1 MRRLGIA
8 FTPASGVAYP
18 GGGGVYGTQTCFP
31 LPDVE
36 RINNPTISGGTGT

>member
-8 FTPASGVAYP
+8 FSPAAGTAYA
-18 GGGGVYGTQTCFP
+18 GGGGAYGTLTCFP

-36 RINNPTISGGTGT
+36 RVNNPNVSKGS